1 MDFRLFYAVKSDT
14 SFFYFL
20 LTHRENAFMG
30 KNQNSRYLKK
40 RIYIL
45 ESVLNINK
53 NLLQVLFIF

>member
-30 KNQNSRYLKK
+30 KNQKQQ
-40 RIYIL
+40 IP
-45 ESVLNINK
+45 
-53 NLLQVLFIF
+53 